1 MCNANIQLQP
11 NTRSDSKQT
20 FIARQ
25 VNSHTKT
32 GIQSKGQVRAPNTCS
47 WPNPPSPPS
56 HNQTLTQALYVK
68 GDECCRNPDQILP
81 SYKEIWEDV
90 FSYCRDNLQWSP
102 DCILVL
108 MMMMMDYGFIP
119 QPLTSGHGL
128 SQLNV
133 NVFVCIISKLCHK
146 ACGDVDSQKSF
157 YSHSRQLMKT

>member
-1 MCNANIQLQP
+1 MCPLKHNAMCNANIQLQP

-90 FSYCRDNLQWSP
+90 FSYCRDNL
-102 DCILVL
+102 
-108 MMMMMDYGFIP
+108 
-119 QPLTSGHGL
+119 
-128 SQLNV
+128 
-133 NVFVCIISKLCHK
+133 
-146 ACGDVDSQKSF
+146 
-157 YSHSRQLMKT
+157 